1 MAKIPTLAPRLQ
13 QVGSKLKATA
23 STSERRMTGSRLQ
36 KRRYR
41 LWLASP
47 QCAECG
53 VMVAYPGGFELDH
66 KVPLFQGGEDTE
78 ENCQILCCGPEA
90 ATTAR
95 RGPMGVQHESDVP
108 LTYAPNW
115 CEKLP
120 QRGGV
125 GQTLKSHRTGNRAP
139 SHSRIFPPF
148 EVFVNGVNRQT
159 AAVC

>member
-1 MAKIPTLAPRLQ
+1 MAKIPTLAARLQ

-41 LWLASP
+41 MWLASP

-78 ENCQILCCGPEA
+78 ENCQILCCGPGSCHDHKTRTDGGA
-90 ATTAR
+90 A
-95 RGPMGVQHESDVP
+95 
-108 LTYAPNW
+108 
-115 CEKLP
+115 
-120 QRGGV
+120 
-125 GQTLKSHRTGNRAP
+125 
-139 SHSRIFPPF
+139 
-148 EVFVNGVNRQT
+148 
-159 AAVC
+159 